1 MRLLLAALCA
11 ACAAQGGRA
20 LSGPLGPATRRAGDV
35 AVAATVEPCVS
46 GGSPMQAFSLSS
58 QYGGVVSV
66 PALDACLCSLP
77 NDAAGALSFS
87 PCEGP
92 GAPLHAREIGWNFT
106 GNGALPKA
114 GTGLCA
120 TAPAASGGAV
130 ALATCVPGAAAQ
142 RWAYDAATQSIS
154 TGSGALCLTAAPA
167 PLPLLSNVFGSHMV
181 LQRDVAVE
189 LWGWTT
195 PGAAVV
201 VTFDGAN
208 TTSAPAGADG
218 RWVVALPPTA
228 AGTGHVVNITSLD
241 GSGAAVS
248 LVDVAFGEVVWCS
261 GQSNLSGGN
270 TPVSYAY
277 NATAEIAAAS
287 LFPWVRVFAVGT
299 ASHGADAPLPQ
310 LGYAPYIPWSVAA
323 PSSVA
328 PFSATCWFAGKYTAE
343 ALGPAV
349 PIGLVESAWGGTS
362 IQVWAPPG
370 VVDACGN
377 ASSYPGGW
385 PTAVASL
392 WNAMTTPF
400 AGMRVSQIVWYQGE
414 SNGLT
419 AEQDGYYLCAL
430 PFLVRSLRSLFNSPS
445 AFAGIVQL
453 APWASSNATFNGQVA
468 ALRQAQLAASD
479 ALPGMATITAVDGG
493 DPFGPIGSIH
503 PRAKQLVGR
512 RLAAAALTAVYRQ
525 PTPFAGPRYA
535 SAVPGGGAA
544 GALSATVSFAAPS
557 PSSPGNDG
565 PLRLIAPSPDGP
577 FANSSVCPTG
587 VAADLCAG
595 FALRGSDGVWYAATA
610 ALGGSQ
616 RTLVLTAAASAG
628 GGVPGGLTATA
639 TASGWSLW
647 PITLLYSSA
656 GLPAWPWN
664 ASIAAA
670 GGGLRQEG

>member
-1 MRLLLAALCA
+1 MRLLAAALCA
-11 ACAAQGGRA
+11 AACAAGRA
-20 LSGPLGPATRRAGDV
+20 LAGPLDTAAARHGAGDASFV
-35 AVAATVEPCVS
+35 ATVEPCVA
-46 GGSPMQAFSLSS
+46 GGSPSQAFSLSS

-66 PALDACLCSLP
+66 PALGACLCSLP
-77 NDAAGALSFS
+77 GDAAGALSFQ

-92 GAPLHAREIGWNFT
+92 GAPLHARETGWNFT
-106 GNGALPKA
+106 GGGAMPKA

-120 TAPAASGGAV
+120 TAPAAASGGAV
-130 ALATCVPGAAAQ
+130 ALAACAPGAAAQ
-142 RWAYDAATQSIS
+142 RWAYDEAAQRIS
-154 TGSGALCLTAAPA
+154 SGAGALCLTAAPA

-181 LQRDVAVE
+181 LQRGVPTS

-201 VTFDGAN
+201 VALDGAT
-208 TTSAPAGADG
+208 TTSAPAGPDG
-218 RWVVALPPTA
+218 RWVVTLPPTA
-228 AGTGHVVNITSLD
+228 AGTGHVVNITSLA
-241 GSGAAVS
+241 SGGAGVS

-299 ASHGADAPLPQ
+299 ASNGAAAPLPQ
-310 LGYAPYIPWSVAA
+310 LGFPPHIPWSVAA

-328 PFSATCWFAGKYTAE
+328 PFSATCWFTGKALAE

-362 IQVWAPPG
+362 IQVWVPPG

-385 PTAVASL
+385 PTALSSL
-392 WNAMTTPF
+392 WNAMTEPF
-400 AGMRVSQIVWYQGE
+400 AGMQVAHIVWYQGE
-414 SNGLT
+414 SNALT
-419 AEQDGYYLCAL
+419 AEAEDGYYLCAL
-430 PFLVRSLRSLFNSPS
+430 PFLVGSLRSLFNSPT
-445 AFAGIVQL
+445 AFAAIVQL
-453 APWASSNATFNGQVA
+453 APWASSNASFNGQVA

-479 ALPGMATITAVDGG
+479 ALPHMATITAVDGG

-512 RLAAAALTAVYRQ
+512 RLAAAALTAVYGQ

-557 PSSPGNDG
+557 AASPGNDG
-565 PLRLIAPSPDGP
+565 PLRLISPSPDGP

-595 FALRGSDGVWYAATA
+595 FALRGSDNVWYAAVA
-610 ALGGSQ
+610 ALGAAP
-616 RTLVLTAAASAG
+616 RTLVLTASAAD
-628 GGVPGGLTATA
+628 VPAGLTATA

-647 PITLLYSSA
+647 PITLLYSSG

-664 ASIAAA
+664 ASVAPAAAA
-670 GGGLRQEG
+670 GE